1 MVDYGKQKGDKK
13 GTRRKGEDFAKKHK
27 ESISGLMDRQ
37 FIADI
42 SGQSVRNLVNNSVKK
57 PVKQSYGVMRCT
69 PERRLNGYC

>member
-13 GTRRKGEDFAKKHK
+13 KAKRKGEDFGKKHMQ
-27 ESISGLMDRQ
+27 SITGLMDRQ

-42 SGQSVRNLVNNSVKK
+42 SGQSVNNSVKT
-57 PVKQSYGVMRCT
+57 PVKQSYGVLRCT